1 MSKARN
7 MPKISDLKGMK
18 VLVFLPPEEEAQELV
33 SHLIRIGCL
42 PQLSWPVPQA
52 LPLDVDVVITTVDTD
67 IRAELLA
74 LAEHVDDRHPPII
87 ALAGY
92 EDPATLQ
99 IVLGLRAAA
108 VIERPVKPFGLLTNL
123 LIARDIRQRRQA
135 HAQRIAEVERRH
147 LSLSVVQL
155 AKILLTRIEGLPPEQ
170 THRHLQKTA
179 MNRRCSLEVLAEE
192 IIARHL
198 GTALAETTPPAAG
211 LRGTRQ
217 GGSGPGVSGEG
228 SSEEGS
234 GRDRGIGERPERDG
248 PMQRGGPV

>member
-1 MSKARN
+1 

-42 PQLSWPVPQA
+42 PQLSWPIPQA
-52 LPLDVDVVITTVDTD
+52 LPLDVVITTVDTD

-217 GGSGPGVSGEG
+217 GVSGPGSSG
-228 SSEEGS
+228 EGS
-234 GRDRGIGERPERDG
+234 GRDRGIGDRSERDG